1 MIRDELL
8 DVIHRRGTS
17 LNGTGGPYAGRSME
31 LALRLLGTLEADVAS
46 RAVDLGG
53 PRQRAVLALLLVAR
67 GEVVSVDRL
76 IEDLWRG
83 EPPPRATG
91 ALQAYVSNLR
101 RVLEPDRAPRT
112 PSAYLISAAPGY
124 AVRVDEAAVDAWRF
138 ERLLRGAADLAP
150 ARAVERLEQA
160 LGLWRGD
167 ALAEFAQESWAAPEA
182 ARLDEL
188 RLVARERLVDARV
201 RAGRPDEAVVDAE
214 RLVGEAPLR
223 EEGWRLL

>member
-76 IEDLWRG
+76 IDDLWRG

-101 RVLEPDRAPRT
+101 RALEPDRAPRM
-112 PSAYLISAAPGY
+112 PSSYLISAAPGY
-124 AVRVDEAAVDAWRF
+124 AVRVDEDAVDAWRF
-138 ERLLRGAADLAP
+138 ERLVRDCAVQDAP
-150 ARAVERLEQA
+150 TAVATLETA
-160 LGLWRGD
+160 LG
-167 ALAEFAQESWAAPEA
+167 
-182 ARLDEL
+182 
-188 RLVARERLVDARV
+188 
-201 RAGRPDEAVVDAE
+201 
-214 RLVGEAPLR
+214 
-223 EEGWRLL
+223 